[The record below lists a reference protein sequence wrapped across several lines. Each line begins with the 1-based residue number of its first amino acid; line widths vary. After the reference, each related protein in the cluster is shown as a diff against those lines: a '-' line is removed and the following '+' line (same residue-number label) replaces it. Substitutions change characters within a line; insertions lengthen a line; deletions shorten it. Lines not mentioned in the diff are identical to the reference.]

1 MKIEFFADYPAD
13 IEAERFAAL
22 TRGLHAASDTVGAA
36 VFGGASELPTGAIC
50 FCGVNE
56 RFRSLS
62 LLRDMSIP
70 CAVVQDLVRPWF
82 TGSAVCP
89 TLPDLIAELQGHMSH
104 IRRWLVFGQ
113 SSGGYAALHASRL
126 LPASLAVAFSPQ
138 TFDDRVMQGRIGH
151 PLAFRKSFV
160 QEPIMDLAEL
170 FANSPLQNPA
180 LVVSSINE
188 TENPVE
194 SFFWL
199 DHMHWAR
206 IAHIPSVRIFLLGT
220 QNHSLLYRKGAFFAS
235 VLADLA
241 RQDSFGLDKA
251 SGWLAHRLYHSA

>member
-1 MKIEFFADYPAD
+1 MKIESFADYPAD

-22 TRGLHAASDTVGAA
+22 TRELHAASDSVGAA
-36 VFGGASELPTGAIC
+36 VFAGSSEVATGAIC

-56 RFRSLS
+56 RFRSIS
-62 LLRDMSIP
+62 LLRDMPIP
-70 CAVVQDLVRPWF
+70 CAVVQDPVRPWF
-82 TGSAVCP
+82 TGSAICP
-89 TLPDLIAELQGHMSH
+89 KLPDLVAELQRHMPR

-113 SSGGYAALHASRL
+113 SSGGYAALHASQL
-126 LPASLAVAFSPQ
+126 LPVSLAVAFSPQ
-138 TFDDRVMQGRIGH
+138 TFDDRMMQGRIGH

-160 QEPIMDLAEL
+160 QDPIMDLAEL
-170 FANSPLQNPA
+170 FSSSPLQNPA
-180 LVVSSINE
+180 LIVSSINE
-188 TENPVE
+188 AENPVE

-241 RQDSFGLDKA
+241 RQDSFGLDQA
-251 SGWLAHRLYHSA
+251 SGWLADRLYHSA